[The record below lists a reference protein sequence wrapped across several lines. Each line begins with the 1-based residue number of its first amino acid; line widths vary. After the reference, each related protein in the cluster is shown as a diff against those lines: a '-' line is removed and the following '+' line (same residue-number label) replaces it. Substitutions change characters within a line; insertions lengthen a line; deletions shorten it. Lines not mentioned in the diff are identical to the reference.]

1 MLSIIASYL
10 LVFVGDG
17 RFYPKFDIGIIIGI
31 ESVGAWRYESW
42 NSGSSFM
49 SAPFVLHS
57 LIYKSAGNIPRS
69 LFRFSSLE
77 DAIFGPSVFKKAI
90 LEKSFDIQKTHLSN
104 TRKQKRVW
112 RLSFGILRLQK
123 SISGARG
130 AENELCKCLY
140 AINHKKEN
148 NVAKAMCRKRKC
160 LKRRSYIMVAGSQRY
175 RTLCRNV
182 VTKSTI

>member
-1 MLSIIASYL
+1 MLL
-10 LVFVGDG
+10 LFCTPSFTKV
-17 RFYPKFDIGIIIGI
+17 P
-31 ESVGAWRYESW
+31 ES
-42 NSGSSFM
+42 
-49 SAPFVLHS
+49 
-57 LIYKSAGNIPRS
+57 IPRP

-90 LEKSFDIQKTHLSN
+90 LQKSFDVQKTHLSN

-140 AINHKKEN
+140 AINHIKGEQRGKGACVESEN
-148 NVAKAMCRKRKC
+148 V
-160 LKRRSYIMVAGSQRY
+160 
-175 RTLCRNV
+175 
-182 VTKSTI
+182 